1 MIKQNHIGY
10 ARACQAST
18 RKGGNAIVSNEPAGW
33 PQFSRVK
40 DFHQVMRRCTD
51 PQHRWQNREQL
62 SNGVKPC
69 LQHWQLTLKSCY
81 HLANLRDK
89 LHITRLHLIR
99 RNNSLVEH
107 DFHLLEILVYSVDIR
122 HSKTVTLGM
131 QWIVKPGYQD
141 TQDTT
146 TQNSGLR

>member
-1 MIKQNHIGY
+1 
-10 ARACQAST
+10 
-18 RKGGNAIVSNEPAGW
+18 
-33 PQFSRVK
+33 
-40 DFHQVMRRCTD
+40 MRRCTD

-62 SNGVKPC
+62 SSGIKPC
-69 LQHWQLTLKSCY
+69 PQHWQLTLKCCY
-81 HLANLRDK
+81 HLANLWDK

-99 RNNSLVEH
+99 RNNSLVEQ
-107 DFHLLEILVYSVDIR
+107 DFHLLEILVYSVEIR

-141 TQDTT
+141 IQDTT